1 MGGRIVSGPHIG
13 KWVAGKI
20 KGVYHE
26 GDTAIGLVK
35 DGKIIAG
42 VLYENWNGRSIMAHM
57 GIEGRLTPAFIGAVF
72 DYAYNVCNVEKVILP
87 VGSTNAKSI
96 KLVENMG
103 FAKEGRIADASP
115 EGDIVI
121 YTLKKADCRF
131 LGDRYGKKFSTAAA
145 RSA

>member
-1 MGGRIVSGPHIG
+1 MGGRIESGPHIG
-13 KWVAGKI
+13 RWVAGKI

-26 GDTAIGLVK
+26 GDAAIGLVK

-72 DYAYNVCNVEKVILP
+72 DYAYNVCNVDKVILP
-87 VGSTNAKSI
+87 IGSMNAKSI

-103 FAKEGRIADASP
+103 FAEEGRIADASP

-131 LGDRYGKKFSTAAA
+131 LGDRYGKKFSTAPA

>member
-1 MGGRIVSGPHIG
+1 MGGRIVSGPPIG
-13 KWVAGKI
+13 RWVAGKI
-20 KGVYHE
+20 NGVYHE

-35 DGKIIAG
+35 DDKIIAG
-42 VLYENWNGRSIMAHM
+42 VLYENWNGRSIIAHM
-57 GIEGRLTPAFIGAVF
+57 GVEGRLTSAYIGAVF

-103 FAKEGRIADASP
+103 FAEEGKIADASP

-131 LGDRYGKKFSTAAA
+131 LGDRYGKKRTDPASRT
-145 RSA
+145 

>member
-1 MGGRIVSGPHIG
+1 MGWRIVSGPHIG

-72 DYAYNVCNVEKVILP
+72 DYAYNVCNVDKVILP

-131 LGDRYGKKFSTAAA
+131 LGDRYGKKRTDPASRT
-145 RSA
+145 